1 MFSLFFFFNAN
12 FYVEFTVIVLSH
24 FDQNLLLL
32 LEAVRYAVTLSFL
45 QAHYRFNEFVNCTKL
60 EF

>member
-1 MFSLFFFFNAN
+1 MQM